1 MDMWE
6 EVRIDNISKEVRLR
20 RTPGMGKYLQTDHQ
34 IVV

>member
-6 EVRIDNISKEVRLR
+6 EVRINNISKEVRLR
-20 RTPGMGKYLQTDHQ
+20 RMPGMEKYWQTDHQ